1 MQLNLF
7 QGTGAPAMP
16 VDTSTEAAD
25 KRVFT
30 EHPCAHK
37 NLAKYLSRHLEGE
50 ALLLKLGNALEA
62 FSDASSRQTSAPQQ
76 DTPRQLVTAN
86 H

>member
-16 VDTSTEAAD
+16 LDTCTAGGD

-30 EHPCAHK
+30 EHTRPHK
-37 NLAKYLSRHLEGE
+37 NLAKYLSCQEEGE
-50 ALLLKLGNALEA
+50 ALLLKLGNALDA
-62 FSDASSRQTSAPQQ
+62 FSDASSGQLSDVQQ
-76 DTPRQLVTAN
+76 DTPRQLVAAN